1 MQASDIRQGG
11 VACILE
17 SLGDLMVA
25 EAEETQLARAR
36 ARVVYGPVDTRSAVP
51 QLTRD

>member
-1 MQASDIRQGG
+1 MELSTFSNHWVTWWA
-11 VACILE
+11 
-17 SLGDLMVA
+17 A

-36 ARVVYGPVDTRSAVP
+36 ARVVYGSVDIRYAVP